1 MLTGSVLAGGV
12 LHPLMERSNPLQ
24 NFMKQ
29 IWSTIGVASRG
40 AAGSGVVLLLLM
52 IAAGPVQADPRVQSR
67 GDTTPPAIVV
77 APKGITPPAPLAAK
91 RPPATAKINAE
102 AARTARLSRIN
113 AVRSW
118 GYQLASLSLA
128 AAQASPYGMLVVDA
142 TTGLDTGKPFT
153 RDEVER
159 LKRAPDGS
167 RRLVISYLSIG
178 ESEDYRGYYA
188 KEYEEEEA
196 PDWLMKENPQWK
208 GNRLIR
214 FCEKGWQ
221 QTILG
226 DENGRNVYSGDEPS
240 PLYRLLELG
249 FDGVYLDR
257 VDVYGEIAKECPDGA
272 NKMVEFVS
280 KLSAHARKRDPEF
293 LVILQNAEELLAH
306 PKMIDSID
314 AIAKESL
321 FYGGDMGQGKNPAA
335 QVQAVIADLR
345 LAKAAGRA
353 VFVVDYVNDKGRNA
367 DAVSRIRAEGFVPYI
382 GPRKLD
388 RLWLPGVQF

>member
-1 MLTGSVLAGGV
+1 MERWNPLRTRNRQIGSSVKVHLRMALGSLTGLVCLLA
-12 LHPLMERSNPLQ
+12 
-24 NFMKQ
+24 
-29 IWSTIGVASRG
+29 
-40 AAGSGVVLLLLM
+40 AAN
-52 IAAGPVQADPRVQSR
+52 AAQADPGVQPR
-67 GDTTPPAIVV
+67 TDKATPSITVPSKV
-77 APKGITPPAPLAAK
+77 ITPPAPQQAK
-91 RPPATAKINAE
+91 RPGAKVNLE
-102 AARTARLSRIN
+102 AARPARLARIN

-118 GYQLASLSLA
+118 GYQLASLSLT
-128 AAQASPYGMLVVDA
+128 AAQSSPYGMLVVDA
-142 TTGLDTGKPFT
+142 TTGLDTGKAFT
-153 RDEVER
+153 KEEVEI

-257 VDVYGEIAKECPDGA
+257 VDVYAEIAKECPDGA
-272 NKMVEFVS
+272 NKMVDFVS
-280 KLSAHARKRDPEF
+280 RLAAHARKRDPEF
-293 LVILQNAEELLAH
+293 LVILQNAEELLTHA
-306 PKMIDSID
+306 KMVDAID
-314 AIAKESL
+314 AVAKESV
-321 FYGGDMGQGKNPAA
+321 FYGGDMGQGKNPPT
-335 QVQAVIADLR
+335 QVQAVLAHLR
-345 LAKAAGRA
+345 LAKTAGRA
-353 VFVVDYVNDKGRNA
+353 VFVVDYVNDRTRNA
-367 DAVSRIRAEGFVPYI
+367 DAVSRIKAEGFVPYI

-388 RLWLPGVQF
+388 GLWLPGVQY

>member
-1 MLTGSVLAGGV
+1 MRALAGSVAGSLCLLTV
-12 LHPLMERSNPLQ
+12 
-24 NFMKQ
+24 
-29 IWSTIGVASRG
+29 WG
-40 AAGSGVVLLLLM
+40 AAY
-52 IAAGPVQADPRVQSR
+52 ADPGPQSPSKSAPPRV
-67 GDTTPPAIVV
+67 
-77 APKGITPPAPLAAK
+77 ITPPAPQQAK
-91 RPPATAKINAE
+91 RSPAAAKINSE
-102 AARTARLSRIN
+102 AARTARLARIN
-113 AVRSW
+113 AVQSW
-118 GYQLASLSLA
+118 GYQLASLSLT
-128 AAQASPYGMLVVDA
+128 AAQTSPYGMLVVDA

-153 RDEVER
+153 KEEVER

-240 PLYRLLELG
+240 PLYRLLELC

-257 VDVYGEIAKECPDGA
+257 VDVYAEITKECPDGA
-272 NKMVEFVS
+272 NKMVDFVS
-280 KLSAHARKRDPEF
+280 RLSAHARKRDPEF
-293 LVILQNAEELLAH
+293 LVILQNAEELLSH
-306 PKMIDSID
+306 PKMIDAID
-314 AIAKESL
+314 AIAKESV
-321 FYGGDMGQGKNPAA
+321 FYGGDMGQGKNPPA
-335 QVQAVIADLR
+335 QVQAVLANLR
-345 LAKAAGRA
+345 LAKSAGRA
-353 VFVVDYVNDKGRNA
+353 VFVVDYVNDRTRNA
-367 DAVSRIRAEGFVPYI
+367 DAVSRIKAEGFVPYI

-388 RLWLPGVQF
+388 RLWLPGVQY

>member
-1 MLTGSVLAGGV
+1 
-12 LHPLMERSNPLQ
+12 MERVNPLRTYSP
-24 NFMKQ
+24 Q
-29 IWSTIGVASRG
+29 IGSTLRILSRLF
-40 AAGSGVVLLLLM
+40 AGSAGAICLLM
-52 IAAGPVQADPRVQSR
+52 AASGAQADPRTQARAETAVPSIVS
-67 GDTTPPAIVV
+67 PPKSIA
-77 APKGITPPAPLAAK
+77 PPAPQQAK
-91 RPPATAKINAE
+91 RPPAAAKIAAE
-102 AARTARLSRIN
+102 AARTARLSRIS
-113 AVRSW
+113 AVHSW
-118 GYQLASLSLA
+118 GYQLASLSIA
-128 AAQASPYGMLVVDA
+128 AAQSSPYGMLVVDA

-178 ESEDYRGYYA
+178 ESEDYRAYYA

-257 VDVYGEIAKECPDGA
+257 VDVYAEIAKECPDGA

-280 KLSAHARKRDPEF
+280 RLSEHARKRDPEF
-293 LVILQNAEELLAH
+293 IVILQNAEELLVH
-306 PKMIDSID
+306 PKMIDAID
-314 AIAKESL
+314 GVAKESL
-321 FYGGDMGQGKNPAA
+321 FYGSDMGQTKNSPA
-335 QVQAVIADLR
+335 QVQAVLANLR
-345 LAKAAGRA
+345 LAKTAGRA
-353 VFVVDYVNDKGRNA
+353 VFVVDYVNDRARNA
-367 DAVSRIRAEGFVPYI
+367 DAVSRIRGEGFVPYI